1 MIALAPY
8 LGRVAAAMALIWISP
23 PDMGVVTRPMGN
35 ARTKRPADLGFSMPA
50 EWAPHAGCWMAWPK
64 RAELWRQY
72 LEAARDDYVRVAQ
85 TIARFESVTLL
96 ADPEQAADARTRC
109 GPSVNVVS
117 MPIDDSWVRDSG
129 PTVVVDREGRR
140 AAAAFTFNAWGAKH
154 QPYDKDAALGERIAA
169 LAGLPAY
176 RSHLVV
182 EGGGF
187 LSDGDGTLITA
198 ETCVLNPN
206 RNPGRT
212 KAEAEAELRAM
223 LGVKKVIW
231 LPGDVTDTETDGH
244 VDGYV
249 AFVKPATVLCEVVA
263 DREDP
268 RYPIMAENR
277 RVLEAETDARGRRFD
292 LLPIVEAPRSA
303 VPRGEDGYCRS
314 YVNFYI
320 ANGAIIVPAYGI
332 TEDASAVDTLRR
344 AYPDR
349 AIVPVA
355 LKDLF
360 RGGGGIHC
368 ITQQEPAGS
377 I

>member
-1 MIALAPY
+1 
-8 LGRVAAAMALIWISP
+8 
-23 PDMGVVTRPMGN
+23 
-35 ARTKRPADLGFSMPA
+35 MPA

-64 RAELWRQY
+64 RVELWREY
-72 LEAARDDYVRVAQ
+72 LDAACEDYARVARA
-85 TIARFESVTLL
+85 IAAFEPVTLL
-96 ADPEQAADARTRC
+96 ADPEDAAAARMTC
-109 GPSVNVVS
+109 GPSVRVVS
-117 MPIDDSWVRDSG
+117 MPIDDSWLRDSG
-129 PTVVVDREGRR
+129 PTVVMDGAGRR
-140 AAAAFTFNAWGAKH
+140 AAAAFTFNAWGGKY
-154 QPYDKDAALGERIAA
+154 QPYDQDATLGERIAA
-169 LAGLPAY
+169 LAGFPTY
-176 RSHLVV
+176 RSNLVV

-187 LSDGDGTLITA
+187 LSDGEGTLITA

-206 RNPGRT
+206 RNPGWT

-231 LPGDVTDTETDGH
+231 LPGDVTDTGTDGH
-244 VDGYV
+244 VDG
-249 AFVKPATVLCEVVA
+249 FVGYIKPAAVLCEVVA
-263 DREDP
+263 DPEDP

-277 RVLEAETDARGRRFD
+277 RVLETETDARGRRFD

-320 ANGAIIVPAYGI
+320 ANGAVIAPAYGI
-332 TEDASAVDTLRR
+332 AEDASALDTLRR

-349 AIVPVA
+349 TVVPVA

-368 ITQQEPAGS
+368 ITQQEPARLES
-377 I
+377 PRSWPYHLPRRESEY

>member
-1 MIALAPY
+1 
-8 LGRVAAAMALIWISP
+8 
-23 PDMGVVTRPMGN
+23 
-35 ARTKRPADLGFSMPA
+35 MPA
-50 EWAPHAGCWMAWPK
+50 EWAPHTGCRMAWPK
-64 RAELWRQY
+64 RVELWREY
-72 LEAARDDYVRVAQ
+72 LEAAREDYVRVAQ
-85 TIARFESVTLL
+85 AIAGFEPVTLL
-96 ADPEQAADARTRC
+96 ADPKDAADARMRC
-109 GPSVNVVS
+109 GPSVSVVA
-117 MPIDDSWVRDSG
+117 MPIDDSWLRDSG
-129 PTVVVDREGRR
+129 PTVVMDAAGRR
-140 AAAAFTFNAWGAKH
+140 AAAVFTFNAWGGKY
-154 QPYDKDAALGERIAA
+154 QPHDQDATLGARIAA
-169 LAGLPAY
+169 LAGMPAH
-176 RSHLVV
+176 RSNLVV

-187 LSDGDGTLITA
+187 LSDGEGTLITA

-206 RNPGRT
+206 RNPGWS

-249 AFVKPATVLCEVVA
+249 AYVKPATVLCEVVA
-263 DREDP
+263 DPEDP

-277 RVLEAETDARGRRFD
+277 RVLETETDARGRRFD

-303 VPRGEDGYCRS
+303 VPQGEDGYCRS

-332 TEDASAVDTLRR
+332 AEDALAVDTLRR

-349 AIVPVA
+349 QIIQVA
-355 LKDLF
+355 LRDLF

-368 ITQQEPAGS
+368 ITQQEPG
-377 I
+377 